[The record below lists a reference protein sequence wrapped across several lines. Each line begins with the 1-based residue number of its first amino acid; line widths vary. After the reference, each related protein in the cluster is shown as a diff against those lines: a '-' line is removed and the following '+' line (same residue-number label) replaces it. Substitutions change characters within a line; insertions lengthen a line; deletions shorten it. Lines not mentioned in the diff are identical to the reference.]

1 MERKILPYLI
11 AISALSVSLSAAF
24 YSVTGLSKMFAGAS
38 TQVLVMA
45 SSLEIA
51 KLVIASLLYQYWD
64 KLGALLKL
72 YLTIAVGILMLI
84 TSGGIYG
91 YLSSAYSETSTKL
104 EVISKNVAVYD
115 LKRERFQIQLNDVI
129 TEKQSLTESIL
140 ELTKGISN
148 NVIQYK
154 DKDGNIITT
163 TSSATRKALE
173 KQLNDAKQQRDK
185 LSIREEALTDSVTKI
200 DLLKLEME
208 TNTDVASEVG
218 PLKYIA
224 NITGKSMDQVVNWF
238 IIALMLVFD
247 PLAIALVIAANVVF
261 SKPKDDIPPKP
272 KGGLNDRPDVKRAM
286 EMASKLSEGHE
297 IDEDEPTALAFTP
310 YNIEYEYDDEEDEE
324 EDDELTWDDLL
335 KNNDWSDEEWNEAI
349 MDDLEDEE
357 WDEDDA
363 MDQVLNHIVEQV
375 EDDIDYKSPKNFIAN
390 LDKIKSLIGNID
402 EVKELIE
409 YLDKHEGLKQY
420 KTDIGYKMP
429 ISILDS
435 IGFTKNKLDI
445 IRVNTKPFEGR
456 LIIED
461 DICIIEHPN
470 IYNKND

>member
-115 LKRERFQIQLNDVI
+115 LKRERFQIQLNDVT

-140 ELTKGISN
+140 ELTKGLSN

-173 KQLNDAKQQRDK
+173 KQLEDAKQQRDK

-200 DLLKLEME
+200 DLLKLELE

-224 NITGKSMDQVVNWF
+224 NITSKSMDQVVNWF

-261 SKPKDDIPPKP
+261 SKPKDDVPPKP

-310 YNIEYEYDDEEDEE
+310 YDDDYDEEE
-324 EDDELTWDDLL
+324 EDDTLSWDDLL
-335 KNNDWSDEEWNEAI
+335 KTNDWSNEEWNEAM
-349 MDDLEDEE
+349 MDDEE

-363 MDQVLNHIVEQV
+363 MDQVLNHMVEQV
-375 EDDIDYKSPKNFIAN
+375 EDDIDYKSPKNFISN

-409 YLDKHEGLKQY
+409 YLDKHEDLKQY
-420 KTDIGYKMP
+420 KTDIGYKVP
-429 ISILDS
+429 VSVLDS
-435 IGFTKNKLDI
+435 MGFTKNKLDI

-470 IYNKND
+470 IYNKSN

>member
-1 MERKILPYLI
+1 MERKVLPYLV

-38 TQVLVMA
+38 TQVAVMA
-45 SSLEIA
+45 GSLEIA
-51 KLVIASLLYQYWD
+51 KLIIASLLYQYWD
-64 KLGALLKL
+64 KLGALLKI
-72 YLTIAVGILMLI
+72 YLTVAVVILMLI

-185 LSIREEALTDSVTKI
+185 LSLREEALTDSVTNI
-200 DLLKLEME
+200 DLIKLDLE
-208 TNTDVASEVG
+208 TNTDIASEIG

-224 NITGKSMDQVVNWF
+224 SITGKSMDQVVNWF

-247 PLAIALVIAANVVF
+247 PLAIALVISANVVF
-261 SKPKDDIPPKP
+261 SKPKDNTPPKP
-272 KGGLNDRPDVKRAM
+272 KGGLNDRPDVKQAM
-286 EMASKLSEGHE
+286 EMAAKLSEGYE

-310 YNIEYEYDDEEDEE
+310 YYDEDEDEDEED
-324 EDDELTWDDLL
+324 DTLSWDDLL
-335 KNNDWSDEEWNEAI
+335 KTNDWTDEEWNEAM
-349 MDDLEDEE
+349 MDDLEEEEE
-357 WDEDDA
+357 WDEEDA
-363 MDQVLNHIVEQV
+363 LDQVLNTMV
-375 EDDIDYKSPKNFIAN
+375 DDIEEEIYNTSNKPLDNINDVEELLNYIYLNENYNKYKTKNGYRILLAHLNTSGINREKLDY
-390 LDKIKSLIGNID
+390 IKS
-402 EVKELIE
+402 
-409 YLDKHEGLKQY
+409 
-420 KTDIGYKMP
+420 
-429 ISILDS
+429 
-435 IGFTKNKLDI
+435 
-445 IRVNTKPFEGR
+445 NTPPFKGR
-456 LIIED
+456 IIIEND
-461 DICIIEHPN
+461 MCIIEHPN
-470 IYNKND
+470 IYNKIY

>member
-1 MERKILPYLI
+1 MERKILPYLV

-24 YSVTGLSKMFAGAS
+24 YSVTGLSKMFAGAA
-38 TQVLVMA
+38 TQVMVMA
-45 SSLEIA
+45 GSLEIA
-51 KLVIASLLYQYWD
+51 KLIIASLLYQYWD
-64 KLGALLKL
+64 KLGALLKI
-72 YLTIAVGILMLI
+72 YLTVAVVILMLI

-185 LSIREEALTDSVTKI
+185 LSLREEALTDSVTNI
-200 DLLKLEME
+200 DLIKLDLE
-208 TNTDVASEVG
+208 TNTDIASEIG

-224 NITGKSMDQVVNWF
+224 SITGKSMDQVVNWF

-247 PLAIALVIAANVVF
+247 PLAIALVISANVVF
-261 SKPKDDIPPKP
+261 SKPKDNTPPKP

-286 EMASKLSEGHE
+286 EMAAKLSEGYE

-310 YNIEYEYDDEEDEE
+310 YYDEDEDEDEED
-324 EDDELTWDDLL
+324 DTLSWDDLL
-335 KNNDWSDEEWNEAI
+335 KTNDWTDEEWNEAM
-349 MDDLEDEE
+349 MDDLEEEEE
-357 WDEDDA
+357 WDEEDA
-363 MDQVLNHIVEQV
+363 LDQVLNTMIDDVVDE
-375 EDDIDYKSPKNFIAN
+375 EDIDYNSPKNFISN
-390 LDKIKSLIGNID
+390 LDKIKRLIGNID

-409 YLDKHEGLKQY
+409 YLDKNEDLKQY
-420 KTDIGYKMP
+420 KTDIGYKIP
-429 ISILDS
+429 ISVLDNM
-435 IGFTKNKLDI
+435 GFNKNKLDI
-445 IRVNTKPFEGR
+445 IRVNTKLFEGR

-470 IYNKND
+470 IYNKSNQ

>member
-1 MERKILPYLI
+1 MERKVLPYLI

-115 LKRERFQIQLNDVI
+115 LKRERFQTQLNDVT

-140 ELTKGISN
+140 ELTKGLSN

-163 TSSATRKALE
+163 TSSATRKVLE

-200 DLLKLEME
+200 DLLKLELE
-208 TNTDVASEVG
+208 TNTDVASEG
-218 PLKYIA
+218 
-224 NITGKSMDQVVNWF
+224 
-238 IIALMLVFD
+238 
-247 PLAIALVIAANVVF
+247 
-261 SKPKDDIPPKP
+261 
-272 KGGLNDRPDVKRAM
+272 
-286 EMASKLSEGHE
+286 
-297 IDEDEPTALAFTP
+297 
-310 YNIEYEYDDEEDEE
+310 
-324 EDDELTWDDLL
+324 
-335 KNNDWSDEEWNEAI
+335 
-349 MDDLEDEE
+349 
-357 WDEDDA
+357 
-363 MDQVLNHIVEQV
+363 
-375 EDDIDYKSPKNFIAN
+375 
-390 LDKIKSLIGNID
+390 
-402 EVKELIE
+402 
-409 YLDKHEGLKQY
+409 
-420 KTDIGYKMP
+420 
-429 ISILDS
+429 
-435 IGFTKNKLDI
+435 
-445 IRVNTKPFEGR
+445 
-456 LIIED
+456 
-461 DICIIEHPN
+461 
-470 IYNKND
+470 

>member
-115 LKRERFQIQLNDVI
+115 LKRERFQIQLNDAT

-140 ELTKGISN
+140 ELTKGLSN

-173 KQLNDAKQQRDK
+173 KQLDDAKQQRDK

-200 DLLKLEME
+200 DLLKLELE

-261 SKPKDDIPPKP
+261 SKPKDDVPPKP

-310 YNIEYEYDDEEDEE
+310 YDDEYIEDEG
-324 EDDELTWDDLL
+324 
-335 KNNDWSDEEWNEAI
+335 
-349 MDDLEDEE
+349 EE
-357 WDEDDA
+357 WDDDEA
-363 MDQVLNHIVEQV
+363 LDQVLNNMVEQV

-409 YLDKHEGLKQY
+409 YLDKYEDLKQY
-420 KTDIGYKMP
+420 KTDTGYKIP
-429 ISILDS
+429 VSVLDS
-435 IGFTKNKLDI
+435 MGFTKNKLDI

>member
-1 MERKILPYLI
+1 MERKILPYLV

-64 KLGALLKL
+64 ELGALLKL

-115 LKRERFQIQLNDVI
+115 LKRERFQNQLNDVT

-140 ELTKGISN
+140 ELTKGLSN

-173 KQLNDAKQQRDK
+173 KQLEDAKQQRDK
-185 LSIREEALTDSVTKI
+185 LSLREEALTDSVTKI
-200 DLLKLEME
+200 DLIKLDLE
-208 TNTDVASEVG
+208 TNTDIASEIG

-224 NITGKSMDQVVNWF
+224 GITGKSMDQVVNWF

-247 PLAIALVIAANVVF
+247 PLAIALIISANVVF
-261 SKPKDDIPPKP
+261 SKPKDNTPPKP

-286 EMASKLSEGHE
+286 EMAAKLSEGDE

-310 YNIEYEYDDEEDEE
+310 YIDEE
-324 EDDELTWDDLL
+324 E
-335 KNNDWSDEEWNEAI
+335 
-349 MDDLEDEE
+349 EE
-357 WDEDDA
+357 WDEEDALDQALNTMIDDVV
-363 MDQVLNHIVEQV
+363 DE
-375 EDDIDYKSPKNFIAN
+375 EDIDYNSPKNSIAN

-420 KTDIGYKMP
+420 KTDTGYKLP
-429 ISILDS
+429 VSILDS